1 MEGSVRL
8 RIVSTHMLIIRH
20 GQSTWNAARR
30 WQGQADPPLS
40 MLGERQAFEA
50 AQRLGTFDAIICS
63 DLQRAALTGQ
73 IIADQ
78 LAIGPVLG
86 DERLRETFAG
96 DWQGLTAD
104 EIHRD
109 YPGYLQDH
117 RRPDNFESAE
127 DVVERVTACLAE
139 LAKTFPD
146 GEILVVSHGGVVRVL
161 TRLNGGEEISVPNL
175 GGGWFDVEP
184 DGDVRVGDTV
194 DLLAGWN
201 AEASSNRLN
210 DVDPSNDVAE
220 RRSDPENDP
229 DNDPDGERV

>member
-1 MEGSVRL
+1 
-8 RIVSTHMLIIRH
+8 MLIIRH

-109 YPGYLQDH
+109 YPGYLEDH
-117 RRPDNFESAE
+117 RRPDNFETAE
-127 DVVERVTACLAE
+127 HVVERVTACLTE
-139 LAKTFPD
+139 LAATFPG
-146 GEILVVSHGGVVRVL
+146 GEILVVSHGGVVRAL
-161 TRLNGGEEISVPNL
+161 TRLNGGSEVSVPNL
-175 GGGWFDVEP
+175 GGGWFDVTAA
-184 DGDVRVGDTV
+184 GGVAIGDTV
-194 DLLAGWN
+194 DLLGGWN
-201 AEASSNRLN
+201 ADASSNRPA
-210 DVDPSNDVAE
+210 DAASAGDVAS

-229 DNDPDGERV
+229 DNDPDNDLENDPDNDQDAERV